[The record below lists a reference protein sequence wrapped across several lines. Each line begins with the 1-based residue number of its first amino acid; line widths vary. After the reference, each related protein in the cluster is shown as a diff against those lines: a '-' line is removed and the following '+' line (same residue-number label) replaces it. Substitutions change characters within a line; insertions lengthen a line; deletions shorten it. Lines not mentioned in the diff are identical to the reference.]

1 MDAII
6 MEVVFLME
14 DQEPN
19 ANVTMDGQ
27 DLIVPPH
34 RARETIVRAQ
44 VKDIVQVIWI
54 LLDASAMVHWFF
66 HPPNL
71 PLLHPLRH
79 TVGRDQIVQ
88 LDFLL
93 PVN

>member
-1 MDAII
+1 
-6 MEVVFLME
+6 MEVAFLME

-19 ANVTMDGQ
+19 ANATMDGQ
-27 DLIVPPH
+27 DLIVPFLP
-34 RARETIVRAQ
+34 AQTIVREM
-44 VKDIVQVIWI
+44 DIVQVIWI

>member
-6 MEVVFLME
+6 MEVAFLME

-19 ANVTMDGQ
+19 ANVITDGQ

-34 RARETIVRAQ
+34 HARMIVREM
-44 VKDIVQVIWI
+44 DIVQVIWI

-71 PLLHPLRH
+71 PLLQTPQPL
-79 TVGRDQIVQ
+79 VGREQIVQ

>member
-1 MDAII
+1 
-6 MEVVFLME
+6 MEVAFLME

-19 ANVTMDGQ
+19 VNVTMGGQ
-27 DLIVPPH
+27 DLIVRFLPVQ
-34 RARETIVRAQ
+34 TIVQ
-44 VKDIVQVIWI
+44 EMDIVQVIWI

-71 PLLHPLRH
+71 LLLHPLRPL
-79 TVGRDQIVQ
+79 VGRDQIVQ

-93 PVN
+93 LVN

>member
-6 MEVVFLME
+6 MEVAFLME

-19 ANVTMDGQ
+19 ANATMDGQ
-27 DLIVPPH
+27 DLIVPFLP
-34 RARETIVRAQ
+34 ARTIARAQ

-66 HPPNL
+66 HPPNRL
-71 PLLHPLRH
+71 HPHPLRH

>member
-19 ANVTMDGQ
+19 ASVTAGGQ
-27 DLIVPPH
+27 DRIVPFLPV
-34 RARETIVRAQ
+34 RTIVQ
-44 VKDIVQVIWI
+44 IKDIVLLIWI
-54 LLDASAMVHWFF
+54 LLDASAMVHWSCR
-66 HPPNL
+66 PLNL
-71 PLLHPLRH
+71 PLLHPLQPMD
-79 TVGRDQIVQ
+79 GREQIVEQ
-88 LDFLL
+88 DILL